1 MNWVDYAIL
10 IIMTLSAIISIWRG
24 FMREVLSLLGW
35 IAAFW
40 VALAFGDGVADRL
53 VNHIETPSVRLGA
66 AFALLFVVTLMIAG
80 VVNFLIGR
88 LIENTG
94 LTGTDRM
101 LGVFFGAARGIA
113 IVTAL
118 VLAAGLTPLPADP
131 WWSESLFVGH
141 FQDLAV
147 WIRGMLP
154 EDYARHVTFGA
165 EGNTAGGTSGNP
177 PADTVTN

>member
-10 IIMTLSAIISIWRG
+10 VIMALSAIISIWRG

-40 VALAFGDGVADRL
+40 VALSFGDVVADRL
-53 VNHIETPSVRLGA
+53 VNQIETPSVRLGA
-66 AFALLFVVTLMIAG
+66 AFALLFVATLMIAG
-80 VVNFLIGR
+80 LVNFLIGR

-101 LGVFFGAARGIA
+101 LGVFFGVARGIA
-113 IVTAL
+113 IVTVL

-131 WWSESLFVGH
+131 WWNESLFVGH

-147 WIRGMLP
+147 WIRKMLP
-154 EDYARHVTFGA
+154 ENFARHITFGA
-165 EGNTAGGTSGNP
+165 ETSGAGGTAENP
-177 PADTVTN
+177 PTDTPIP